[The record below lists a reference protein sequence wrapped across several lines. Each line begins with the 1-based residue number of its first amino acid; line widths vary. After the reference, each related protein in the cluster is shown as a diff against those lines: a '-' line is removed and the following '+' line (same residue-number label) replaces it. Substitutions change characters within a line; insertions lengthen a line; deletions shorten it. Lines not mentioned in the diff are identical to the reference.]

1 MDIHRFEKG
10 WLVAGLVLIV
20 FFIATVAYVSAVT
33 GVDMVDDSGGDID
46 VDNVTQHEDFSEP
59 GVERVGENEYDAYVV
74 AQQFVFR
81 PGSEPFGAIRVP
93 ANSTVNFYVTS
104 QDVVHG
110 FQIVGTNVNVMVVP
124 GQISEITVEFD
135 EPDEYG
141 ILCNEY
147 CGSGHA
153 DMGGSIEVV
162 PRDEWNATDGGD
174 A

>member
-10 WLVAGLVLIV
+10 WLVASLALIV
-20 FFIATVAYVSAVT
+20 LFISTVAYVSAVT
-33 GVDMVDDSGGDID
+33 GVDMVDDSGGSID
-46 VDNVTQHEDFSEP
+46 VDNVTEDDRFSDP
-59 GVERVGENEYDAYVV
+59 RVEQVSENEYDVYMV

-81 PGSEPFGAIRVP
+81 PGSEPFGPVRVP
-93 ANSTVNFYVTS
+93 ENSTVNFYVTS

-124 GQISEITVEFD
+124 GKVSEITVEFD
-135 EPDEYG
+135 EPAEYG

-153 DMGGSIEVV
+153 DMGGNIEVV
-162 PRDEWNATDGGD
+162 ARDEWNTTDGGGS
-174 A
+174 

>member
-1 MDIHRFEKG
+1 MDIHRFEKA
-10 WLVAGLVLIV
+10 WLVASLVLIV
-20 FFIATVAYVSAVT
+20 FFVSTVAYVSAVT
-33 GVDMVDDSGGDID
+33 GVDMIDDSGGDID
-46 VDNVTQHEDFSEP
+46 VDNVTDDERFSDP
-59 GVERVGENEYDAYVV
+59 RVERVGEGEYDAYVV

-93 ANSTVNFYVTS
+93 EDSTVNFYVTS

-110 FQIVGTNVNVMVVP
+110 FQIVGTNVNAMVVP
-124 GQISEITVEFD
+124 GQVSEMTVEFD

-153 DMGGSIEVV
+153 DMGGTIEVV
-162 PRDEWNATDGGD
+162 PRDEWNATEGGD
-174 A
+174 S